1 MNTGGTDHRGRADAA
16 GMQRF
21 TALMADGGRT
31 GKLDL
36 LLHLLANLPRPIL
49 VLGPSGSGKTSLFR
63 QVQSRALENWTTCY
77 LVASQNF
84 SLDWICTQ
92 MLEVLRPGPR
102 SGPEATPEA
111 QLEAELARLAKQN
124 GRLILL
130 VDDAGHLLP
139 GLLGAICQF
148 VRMHPEIQLAF
159 ALRPEDLPQ
168 KATSDP
174 LALAD
179 AHVIEVSPWQPEQTQ
194 AAPPPHSATPSRG
207 PGIAQAFLAVFK
219 PRSGGSPKLAGAVVV
234 TLLGAATVAGFVV
247 QALWQPQPA
256 PPPDLL
262 TTAPPAPLTPAEQ
275 PAPARESTS
284 LATPS
289 PVPSPSATPLAEP
302 AAAETLPVASD
313 APVAAEPVGSS
324 PSPLPEVS
332 ASPAPT
338 PAPPEPSAS
347 PVPTPAPSPVAAPA
361 QAVEEQPFATL
372 IATLPTSRTTVF
384 GGLLDRW
391 GITPPNASGDPCAT
405 AKAKALR
412 CQGLRA
418 DWQTLQT
425 YNRPAV
431 LEIAQGNV
439 RRYLLLT
446 GMEGDRAVIDLNGRP
461 IKTPMAEIEP
471 YLRGEAIILWK
482 PPFDK
487 ASIGTRER
495 HEAAR
500 WIRERLQIPAAPGQE
515 LVYDEHVKAKVL
527 AFQKRRGLL
536 PDGRAG
542 SLTLLQLQSLEGDEQ
557 SPKLTASPPAAAPAA
572 TTP

>member
-1 MNTGGTDHRGRADAA
+1 
-16 GMQRF
+16 MQRF

-31 GKLDL
+31 GRLDL
-36 LLHLLANLPRPIL
+36 LLHLLANLPRPVL

-63 QVQSRALENWTTCY
+63 QVQSRALDNWTTCY
-77 LVASQNF
+77 LAASQSFN
-84 SLDWICTQ
+84 LDWICTQ

-111 QLEAELARLAKQN
+111 QIEAELARLAKQN

-130 VDDAGHLLP
+130 LDDAGQLLP

-148 VRMHPEIQLAF
+148 VRLHPEIQLAF

-179 AHVIEVSPWQPEQTQ
+179 AHLIEVSPWQADLEP
-194 AAPPPHSATPSRG
+194 AAPPPRRPVPRRG
-207 PGIAQAFLAVFK
+207 PPGFVQAFLAVFK
-219 PRSGGSPKLAGAVVV
+219 PRSAGNPKLAGAVVV

-247 QALWQPQPA
+247 QALWQPQPE
-256 PPPDLL
+256 PPAELRR
-262 TTAPPAPLTPAEQ
+262 TAPPAPLAPAER

-284 LATPS
+284 LPTPS
-289 PVPSPSATPLAEP
+289 RLPSPSASPPAEP
-302 AAAETLPVASD
+302 AAADMRPVASD
-313 APVAAEPVGSS
+313 LPAAQEPVGAS
-324 PSPLPEVS
+324 PSPLAGAS

-347 PVPTPAPSPVAAPA
+347 PAPTPAPSPVAAPA
-361 QAVEEQPFATL
+361 QGVEEQPFATL
-372 IATLPTSRTTVF
+372 IAALPTNRTTVF
-384 GGLLDRW
+384 GGLLDLW
-391 GITPPNASGDPCAT
+391 GISPPAAPGDPCAF

-446 GMEGDRAVIDLNGRP
+446 GMEGDRAVINLNGRP
-461 IKTPMAEIEP
+461 VKTPMAEIKP
-471 YLRGEAIILWK
+471 YLRDEAIILWK

-527 AFQKRRGLL
+527 AFQKQRGLL

-542 SLTLLQLQSLEGDEQ
+542 SLTLLQLQSLQSDEQ
-557 SPKLTASPPAAAPAA
+557 SPKLTASPPVAAPAA
-572 TTP
+572 TAP

>member
-1 MNTGGTDHRGRADAA
+1 ME
-16 GMQRF
+16 RF
-21 TALMADGGRT
+21 TALMAEGGRT

-77 LVASQNF
+77 LAASQNF

-92 MLEVLRPGPR
+92 MLEMLRPGPR

-111 QLEAELARLAKQN
+111 QIEAELARLAKQN

-130 VDDAGHLLP
+130 LDDAGHLLP

-148 VRMHPEIQLAF
+148 VRLHPEIQLAF

-179 AHVIEVSPWQPEQTQ
+179 AHVIEVSPWRPEQTQ
-194 AAPPPHSATPSRG
+194 AAPPPHSPTPPRG
-207 PGIAQAFLAVFK
+207 PGFAQAFLTVFR
-219 PRSGGSPKLAGAVVV
+219 PWSGGSARLAGPVVV

-247 QALWQPQPA
+247 QALWQPQSSQ
-256 PPPDLL
+256 PPELREA
-262 TTAPPAPLTPAEQ
+262 APPAPVTLSEQ
-275 PAPARESTS
+275 PASAREGAP
-284 LATPS
+284 LPTPS

-302 AAAETLPVASD
+302 AAADMHPAASD
-313 APVAAEPVGSS
+313 APAAQAPAGAS
-324 PSPLPEVS
+324 PPPLPEVSASPAPTPVPPEPS

-361 QAVEEQPFATL
+361 QSVEEQPFATL
-372 IATLPTSRTTVF
+372 IATLPTNRTTAF
-384 GGLLDRW
+384 GGLLDLW

-405 AKAKALR
+405 AKTKALR

-446 GMEGDRAVIDLNGRP
+446 GMEGDQAVIDLNGRP
-461 IKTPMAEIEP
+461 VKTPMAEIKP

-527 AFQKRRGLL
+527 AFQKQRGLL

-542 SLTLLQLQSLEGDEQ
+542 SLTLLQLQSLESDEQ
-557 SPKLTASPPAAAPAA
+557 SPKLTTSPPAAAPAA
-572 TTP
+572 TAP